1 MEVLFTAFFAAL
13 FTVAGLL
20 FLFQKMIGWHGI
32 AKRKAMVDIA
42 CSIVA
47 FFIFAGTSTLGI
59 MTAVMAG
66 FIASVATSMLGKFL
80 KSPEGK
86 EIVAY
91 DERQF
96 DHVLQN
102 PGPPVNPIHRQRAIA
117 TARTMVADMIRGDS
131 PRH

>member
-1 MEVLFTAFFAAL
+1 MDILFTALFAAL

-32 AKRKAMVDIA
+32 AKRKALVDIA
-42 CSIVA
+42 CSVVS

-80 KSPEGK
+80 KSPEGQ

-91 DERQF
+91 DERNF
-96 DHVLQN
+96 EDVLNN
-102 PGPPVNPIHRQRAIA
+102 PGPPVNPIRRQQAVT
-117 TARTMVADMIRGDS
+117 TARTMVADMIRGEA